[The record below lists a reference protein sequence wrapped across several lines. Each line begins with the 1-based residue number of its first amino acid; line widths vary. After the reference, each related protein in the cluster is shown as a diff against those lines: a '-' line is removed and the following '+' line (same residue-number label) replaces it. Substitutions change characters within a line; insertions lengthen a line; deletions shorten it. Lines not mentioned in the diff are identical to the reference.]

1 MKKINVKVTV
11 FLSVIVL
18 AVIILLLNFIEFR
31 KTLDFTASGIRML
44 KENASGKQE
53 EVQVDVSGTYSYR
66 VLPWIYA
73 SSFNGKISFAG
84 EGEEPQDYFFL
95 YGGRKGVFQSGRG
108 AGQIL
113 TPDMSTCA
121 AIYEAVQGVE
131 KGMISAIRRKRIR
144 YSIFCTRRRHW
155 KKRMKYPMYCIPECW
170 ENRFLA

>member
-31 KTLDFTASGIRML
+31 RAVDFTVSGIRMP

-53 EVQVDVSGTYSYR
+53 EVQVNVSGTYSYR

-95 YGGRKGVFQSGRG
+95 YGGRKGIFQSGRG

-113 TPDMSTCA
+113 TPDMSTLA
-121 AIYEAVQGVE
+121 AIYEAVQ
-131 KGMISAIRRKRIR
+131 KGMISATANSAEENQTFYIL
-144 YSIFCTRRRHW
+144 
-155 KKRMKYPMYCIPECW
+155 YPATTLEEAYEISDVLYPGM
-170 ENRFLA
+170 LGK

>member
-31 KTLDFTASGIRML
+31 KTLDFTALGIRML

-131 KGMISAIRRKRIR
+131 KGMISATAN
-144 YSIFCTRRRHW
+144 SAEENQIFYIL
-155 KKRMKYPMYCIPECW
+155 YPATTLEEAYEISDVLYPGM
-170 ENRFLA
+170 LGK